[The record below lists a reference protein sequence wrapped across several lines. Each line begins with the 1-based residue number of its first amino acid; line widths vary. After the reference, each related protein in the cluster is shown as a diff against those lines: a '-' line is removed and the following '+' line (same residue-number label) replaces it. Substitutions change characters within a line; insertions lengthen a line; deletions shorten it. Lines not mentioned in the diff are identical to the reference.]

1 MNVVKCDYCGEE
13 IEGLPYKCK
22 YCGGIFCVKH
32 HLPENHNCPGLHEAK
47 SPYVIEREERMARG
61 VAGRPAPRPLLRP
74 TPVFH
79 PGELRD
85 LAIGMAAAF
94 IALAYPWA
102 LRPGGVLAPL
112 LAVLLAVLPH
122 ELAHKLVAQRMG
134 FTARFTL
141 SGTGLLLTLLSAI
154 PYVPFKIIMPGYVAI
169 SAYYPDR
176 RSLGLVALSG
186 PLVNI
191 VLCLALLPLPPS
203 PLKWAVFYASSIIA
217 LINLIPLGELD
228 GAKVLRWS
236 WPAWGAAIAT
246 SIALYALA
254 AL

>member
-1 MNVVKCDYCGEE
+1 VNVVKCDYCGEE

-32 HLPENHNCPGLHEAK
+32 HLPENHDCPGLHEAK

-61 VAGRPAPRPLLRP
+61 VAWWPAPRRPPKPVLL
-74 TPVFH
+74 FH

-85 LAIGMAAAF
+85 LTIGMAAAF
-94 IALAYPWA
+94 VALAYPWA
-102 LRPGGVLAPL
+102 FRPGGVLAPL

-134 FTARFTL
+134 FTARYTL
-141 SGTGLLLTLLSAI
+141 SATGLLLTLLSAV
-154 PYVPFKIIMPGYVAI
+154 PYMPFKIIMPGYVAI

-176 RSLGLVALSG
+176 RSIGLVALSG

-191 VLCLALLPLPPS
+191 ALCLALLPLPSS
-203 PLKWAVFYASSIIA
+203 PLKWAVFYASAIIA
-217 LINLIPLGELD
+217 LINLIPLGDLD

-236 WPAWGAAIAT
+236 WLVWGAAAAL
-246 SIALYALA
+246 SVALYALA
-254 AL
+254 VI